1 MKVNPTVALTLLLL
15 ALMGGAGVI
24 SAAWGYALGREALK
38 GITQPDVRPVP
49 AGGEDAQSQPRH
61 QEMMIVP
68 ETKILEEVKGR
79 INGNGAIA
87 QPENAQSSTMQPI
100 QSGTL
105 VQPVVQ
111 PVSQPNAVQPSVLS
125 PALPSNLQTD
135 TLPSGDLPPDT
146 LPLEPLAPGE
156 FSPSGFNRLPTRQ
169 HTVGLR
175 VPQGGSEDRV
185 AGYTSDRPLANPR
198 QSDVAT
204 SRYGVERVFSFP
216 SNRHG

>member
-15 ALMGGAGVI
+15 ALMGGAGVL

-49 AGGEDAQSQPRH
+49 PGSEDAQSQPRH

-79 INGNGAIA
+79 ISGNGAIA

-100 QSGTL
+100 QSGA
-105 VQPVVQ
+105 VVPPVY
-111 PVSQPNAVQPSVLS
+111 QPNAVQPSVS
-125 PALPSNLQTD
+125 PAPPSNLQPEN
-135 TLPSGDLPPDT
+135 LSPGDLPPDT
-146 LPLEPLAPGE
+146 LPSSPLSPDE
-156 FSPSGFNRLPTRQ
+156 LSPSGFNPLPARP

-175 VPQGGSEDRV
+175 LPEGVSGHSMAGSM
-185 AGYTSDRPLANPR
+185 SDRLLANHR
-198 QSDVAT
+198 QIDVAT
-204 SRYGVERVFSFP
+204 SKHGVERVISFP
-216 SNRHG
+216 FNRHG